1 MTTNQEKQQILLKLN
16 ITRNDISKL
25 TDLKYHVAN
34 QIFSIIKASIEAKLK
49 KEDINFKFFNDKY
62 IPTNLALPYL
72 KKYGVEKEIIIENA
86 RIEKE
91 SLNNETKN

>member
-1 MTTNQEKQQILLKLN
+1 MTSNQEKQKILLKLN
-16 ITRNDISKL
+16 ITRKDIAIL
-25 TDLKYHVAN
+25 TDLKYHTAN
-34 QIFSIIKASIEAKLK
+34 QIFSIIKTSIETKLK

-91 SLNNETKN
+91 NLSNGK

>member
-1 MTTNQEKQQILLKLN
+1 MTTVQEKQQILLKLN

-25 TDLKYHVAN
+25 TDLKHHVAN
-34 QIFSIIKASIEAKLK
+34 QILGIIKTSIKKKLK

-62 IPTNLALPYL
+62 VPTNLALPYL
-72 KKYGVEKEIIIENA
+72 KKYGVEKKIIIENA

-91 SLNNETKN
+91 NSKKIS